1 MRMTELRWVA
11 LVTLVLMITVVSA
24 EVAITGADP
33 TVLPPGQSMVT
44 VRGRNTGETTAL
56 DVEVTL
62 SGTGIEVRSYDGVVG
77 AVGPGETFDIIVSVV
92 PGTETTRSL
101 RAELT
106 WSEAD
111 GTANA
116 APPVLIPFSLRSGE
130 KYIEL
135 AGVYPTTTSP
145 GKIID
150 LIIQLRNRSERDLDH
165 VTVSVARDS
174 GYRVLDGETRTLDSI
189 PAGDRRS
196 LTFETYIHPESIGL
210 VEVPVRITHSKG
222 SEELLVGL
230 IGAPLLRLEVVNLVL
245 PTDALPGELATI
257 TFDILNLGD
266 QPVRSARID
275 TRSAAGEPIPE
286 TIYLGII
293 SAQDSRQVTIEV
305 VPNADTANATI
316 SVESMLR
323 YRDLFGDE
331 HEERLAHNFQVL
343 AVQAPMPVAPITTGT
358 KPSTGSSTKTF
369 LGPFESAGL
378 LAGVAFLVVAWLA
391 FGYVRKLRDF
401 ERELSAERDQLELLE
416 EEEEHEMDS
425 LKRKVEQLETVE
437 YLVSEVE
444 RIPIQSIIAHPKRF
458 TDKLV
463 AVGHHVRG
471 VGSRGKHSL
480 VEVSDD
486 TGTVKGVTDGRVR
499 DGPATTMA
507 VVRVEDGTVHLEIK
521 SILRER

>member
-1 MRMTELRWVA
+1 MTEYRRVA
-11 LVTLVLMITVVSA
+11 LVALVLMIAMTAADVT
-24 EVAITGADP
+24 ITGADP
-33 TVLPPGQSMVT
+33 TMLPSGQSTVT
-44 VRGRNTGETTAL
+44 VHGRNTGEATAL
-56 DVEVTL
+56 DVKVTL
-62 SGTGIEVRSYDGVVG
+62 SGTGIEISSYDGTIG
-77 AVGPGETFDIIVSVV
+77 DVGPGETFDLIVSVV
-92 PGTETTRSL
+92 PGTEKTRSL

-106 WSEAD
+106 WSDAD
-111 GTANA
+111 GTVNNA
-116 APPVLIPFSLRSGE
+116 SPVLIPFRRQSTE
-130 KYIEL
+130 KRIEL
-135 AGVYPTTTSP
+135 AGVYPTTVSP

-150 LIIQLRNRSERDLDH
+150 LIIQLRNRSDRDLDH
-165 VTVSVARDS
+165 VTINLARNSD
-174 GYRVLDGETRTLDSI
+174 YRVLDGETRTLDNI

-196 LTFETYIHPESIGL
+196 LTFETYIPPESLGL
-210 VEVPVRITHSKG
+210 VEVPVRITHSEG
-222 SEELLVGL
+222 SEELLVGI
-230 IGAPLLRLEVVNLVL
+230 IGAPLLKVEVANLVI

-257 TFDILNLGD
+257 TFDVLNLGD
-266 QPVRSARID
+266 QPVRSVRID
-275 TRSAAGEPIPE
+275 TRSTSAEPLQE
-286 TIYLGII
+286 TTYLGVIM
-293 SAQDSRQVTIEV
+293 AQESRQITIEV
-305 VPNADTANATI
+305 VPNSDTANATI
-316 SVESMLR
+316 LVESVLS

-331 HEERLAHNFQVL
+331 HEERLAHNVQVL
-343 AVQAPMPVAPITTGT
+343 AVSAPIPVAPSTSGTKQSTGT
-358 KPSTGSSTKTF
+358 STKTF
-369 LGPFESAGL
+369 LGPFESVGL

-391 FGYVRKLRDF
+391 FGYVRKLREF

-425 LKRKVEQLETVE
+425 LRRKVEQLETVE

-444 RIPIQSIIAHPKRF
+444 RIPIDSIIAHPKRF

-507 VVRVEDGTVHLEIK
+507 VVRVENGTVHLEIK